1 MSALP
6 VSLLNCA
13 RWQIRRYRERR
24 EGLPKRRD
32 RRSDGP
38 CAISSCA
45 KQEEES
51 QRTRPYRASE
61 AICPLTSG
69 ETGRED
75 SLLVCQGSGTILS
88 SPNPSCS
95 QSHQESQESGQS
107 DENEGHSPDAQG
119 VSRADYLWLIAFL
132 VFCIVFTL
140 ADHWEL
146 LGHVP

>member
-6 VSLLNCA
+6 ISLLSCA

-32 RRSDGP
+32 RRSDGFY
-38 CAISSCA
+38 AISSCA
-45 KQEEES
+45 TQEEES

-61 AICPLTSG
+61 ARCLLNSG
-69 ETGRED
+69 EAGRED
-75 SLLVCQGSGTILS
+75 SLLACQGSGTILS

-95 QSHQESQESGQS
+95 QSHQKSQGLGQS
-107 DENEGHSPDAQG
+107 DGSEGCSPDAQG
-119 VSRADYLWLIAFL
+119 ISRADYLWLIAFL
-132 VFCIVFTL
+132 VFCVLFTL